1 MESKGTLFFSF
12 FWILLLLLHLKIHEE
27 EEEKKKK
34 KKGERGLMV
43 VLCLL
48 PGFFLMMM
56 ETMKT
61 MDPLSRER
69 REDRSAR
76 GRFVRCSFFFRRDLF
91 ADDDY
96 EKISCLQTF
105 SERDT

>member
-1 MESKGTLFFSF
+1 M
-12 FWILLLLLHLKIHEE
+12 
-27 EEEKKKK
+27 
-34 KKGERGLMV
+34 
-43 VLCLL
+43 
-48 PGFFLMMM
+48 
-56 ETMKT
+56 

-69 REDRSAR
+69 REDEIVAR
-76 GRFVRCSFFFRRDLF
+76 AGVSFGVLFFFRRDLF